1 MSKLRVCFVCLGNIC
16 RSPLAEGAFRRHV
29 EAAGLGDRFEI
40 DSAGTGRWHVGE
52 PPDPRSVAEAKK
64 NGVDIS
70 RQRARQFVAADL
82 QRFDVVCAMDR
93 NNLRDLL
100 ALGEG
105 TAEVAMLLDE
115 DVPDPYY
122 GRGDGFAR
130 VWSMVDRGCAD
141 LLTALRARHGL

>member
-1 MSKLRVCFVCLGNIC
+1 MKTIRVCFVCLGNIC

-29 EAAGLGDRFEI
+29 DAAGLADHFEI
-40 DSAGTGRWHVGE
+40 DSAGTGHWHAGE

-82 QRFDVVCAMDR
+82 ERFDVVRAMDGS
-93 NNLRDLL
+93 NLRALL

-105 TAEVAMLLDE
+105 EADVAMLLDE

-141 LLTALRARHGL
+141 LLAALRARYGL

>member
-1 MSKLRVCFVCLGNIC
+1 MKTIRVCFVCLGNIC

-29 EAAGLGDRFEI
+29 EAAGLADRFEI
-40 DSAGTGRWHVGE
+40 DSAGTGHWHAGE

-64 NGVDIS
+64 HGVDIS

-82 QRFDVVCAMDR
+82 QRFDVVCAMDGS
-93 NNLRDLL
+93 NLRNLL

-105 TAEVAMLLDE
+105 AAEVAMLLDE

-141 LLTALRARHGL
+141 LLAALRARHGL